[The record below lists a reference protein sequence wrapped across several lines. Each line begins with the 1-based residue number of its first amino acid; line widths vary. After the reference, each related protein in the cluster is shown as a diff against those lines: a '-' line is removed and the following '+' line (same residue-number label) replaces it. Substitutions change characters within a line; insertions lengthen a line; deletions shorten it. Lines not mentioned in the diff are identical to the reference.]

1 MRRSAV
7 CALALWALGAAG
19 QELEWQT
26 GAVSARRLELLDS
39 CAVISGDVRLRYSSF
54 ELDAAAIAVW
64 ADPDSLLA
72 AVSAWGGSGPEDRAR
87 RRSVLRERLTLE
99 LYAEG
104 SVQLRWSTNS
114 LSARALFLDFRTGKG
129 SAEDVVVRIS
139 DPTQVLPVGEQAV
152 LSNYPGSFQFR
163 APRLEFTLGGLADL
177 EQLHQAFSG
186 AGFEAETLRLLDAR
200 GDSLLATTC
209 LHEVPHYG
217 VFVETGRVS
226 PIEDEP
232 GVYALTGTGLRP
244 RFSLPLTGA
253 LAAEFAVPGL
263 HWLPLWWRTDL
274 PFPLS
279 VSVGSSR
286 EFGTAVETTI
296 RVPFLPGKTKLKLE
310 ADYYSRRG
318 TGYGIELGTRQ
329 TGHSLELEGYSIH
342 DRASDGN
349 GFDPPRDHRGRLRA
363 RDVLELPFGLR
374 QELQLNY
381 ISDRG
386 FLEEYFERENQ
397 EDKTP
402 ESLLHYRWARES
414 FAAALLGRLRL
425 NRFQT
430 QTEYRP
436 ALSAVLAPEH
446 LFDVPG
452 LDAGI
457 YLSGRGELAEVWRA
471 FDTDLDLPSY
481 RAERGDLQL
490 GLDAPFSL
498 GAFVFRPEVRARFTA
513 WNADVQAQRVALET
527 GGEVGT
533 FLARSF
539 DFRWDLLDINGLRH
553 SVYPVLG
560 YFNRFHVS
568 RPPEDLLFFDG
579 TEQVERVEFLRWKL
593 RQRLQ
598 TRSLPRR
605 RLRLRVQAADG
616 AVLMSRALQ
625 SEWLQSYSWLLSLEI
640 QPEGLL
646 VELREGT
653 PLSALSRALEEVGLV
668 LLEAEELE
676 TASPARDLLEWRLEQ
691 DFFPDPH
698 RDNQGK
704 AWGPIRSELRFPLTS
719 ALSAYLRTRHDPL
732 GDLWL
737 STNLGVDYW
746 WQDHLRITV
755 DHGYVSERASASN
768 VFASFWLNERWQG
781 QVGGRYNWHEER
793 LDEHNYT
800 LRRIFDEF
808 YLDFKLSVDRGDD
821 DISFRV
827 EFGLTDLLFSDDDL
841 RLSSGERA
849 LELREERP

>member
-1 MRRSAV
+1 MRRGAV
-7 CALALWALGAAG
+7 CALALLALGAVG
-19 QELEWQT
+19 QELDWHA
-26 GAVSARRLELLDS
+26 GASSARRLELLDS
-39 CAVISGDVRLRYSSF
+39 CAVMSGDVRLRYRNL
-54 ELDAAAIAVW
+54 ELEASAVAVW
-64 ADPDSLLA
+64 ADPDSLVA
-72 AVSAWGGSGPEDRAR
+72 AISAWGGSDPDDSVR
-87 RRSVLRERLTLE
+87 RRGVLRERLTLE

-104 SVQLRWSTNS
+104 SVVLRWSQNS
-114 LSARALFLDFRTGKG
+114 LSARAVFLDFRTGRG

-139 DPTQVLPVGEQAV
+139 NPAQALPFGQAQ
-152 LSNYPGSFQFR
+152 LSGSYSGSFQFR
-163 APRLEFTLGGLADL
+163 APRLEFAFAGLENL
-177 EQLHQAFSG
+177 EQLQQVFASQR
-186 AGFEAETLRLLDAR
+186 FEPEDLRLVDAR

-226 PIEDEP
+226 PIEGEP
-232 GVYALTGTGLRP
+232 GVYALTGSGLRP
-244 RFSLPLTGA
+244 RFSLPVTAA
-253 LAAEFAVPGL
+253 LAAEFSLPGL
-263 HWLPLWWRTDL
+263 HWIPLWWRSDL

-279 VSVGSSR
+279 VSIGSSR

-296 RVPFLPGKTKLKLE
+296 RVPFLPAKTKLTLE

-318 TGYGIELGTRQ
+318 MGYGLELSTRQ
-329 TGHSLELEGYSIH
+329 PGHSLEVEGYSIN

-349 GFDPPRDHRGRLRA
+349 GFEPPREHRGRLRA
-363 RDVLELPFGLR
+363 RDVFELPFGVR

-397 EDKTP
+397 EDKAP

-436 ALSAVLAPEH
+436 ALSAVLVPEH

-457 YLSGRGELAEVWRA
+457 YLSARGELAEVWRS
-471 FDTDLDLPSY
+471 FDSELDLPSY
-481 RAERGDLQL
+481 RAERGDLQV

-498 GAFVFRPEVRARFTA
+498 GDFVFRPEARARFTA
-513 WNADVQAQRVALET
+513 WNADVRTQRVALEA

-539 DFRWDLLDINGLRH
+539 AFRWDLLDIHGLRH
-553 SVYPVLG
+553 SVFPVLG
-560 YFNRFHVS
+560 YSNRFHVN
-568 RPPEDLLFFDG
+568 RPPEELLFFDS
-579 TEQVERVEFLRWKL
+579 TEELERVEFFRWKL

-605 RLRLRVQAADG
+605 RLKLRVKDG
-616 AVLMSRALQ
+616 APRMSASLQ
-625 SEWLQSYSWLLSLEI
+625 AEWLRAYPWLLELEV
-640 QPEGLL
+640 QPDGLL
-646 VELREGT
+646 VELQAET
-653 PLSALSRALEEVGLV
+653 PLSLLSQALEEVGLV
-668 LLEAEELE
+668 LLEVEELE
-676 TASPARDLLEWRLEQ
+676 SPSLSRDLVEWRLEQ
-691 DFFPDPH
+691 DFFPDPR

-704 AWGPIRSELRFPLTS
+704 AWGPIRSELRLPLTY

-746 WQDHLRITV
+746 LENSLRITV
-755 DHGYVSERASASN
+755 DHGYVSDRASASN
-768 VFASFWLNERWQG
+768 MFASFWLSERWQG
-781 QVGGRYNWHEER
+781 QVGGRYNWNEER

-808 YLDFKLSVDRGDD
+808 YLDFKLSLDRGDD

-827 EFGLTDLLFSDDDL
+827 EFGLTDLLFDDDDF

-849 LELREERP
+849 LEYREER